1 MSHDIFTEP
10 YVHEGGDQQVSIG
23 WFREDG
29 DFQIVC
35 TLRSLYFLTPSYQ
48 LGFEFAVTMLKT
60 MLEYTIG
67 FPLEVLVRQ
76 DCPEVVETYP
86 DPGYFLGL
94 EPYLHPDDKPMILT
108 FGVALPEDY
117 KDEVLQSLHPVA
129 TLNGEDVMLP
139 SEFTMLVQQTQELLS
154 WLCCQSVRHRHQQDV
169 PDIVEVD

>member
-60 MLEYTIG
+60 MLEYTITARMWWK
-67 FPLEVLVRQ
+67 LTQ
-76 DCPEVVETYP
+76 TKATS
-86 DPGYFLGL
+86 LGWNR
-94 EPYLHPDDKPMILT
+94 ICT
-108 FGVALPEDY
+108 RTIN
-117 KDEVLQSLHPVA
+117 Q
-129 TLNGEDVMLP
+129 
-139 SEFTMLVQQTQELLS
+139 
-154 WLCCQSVRHRHQQDV
+154 
-169 PDIVEVD
+169 

>member
-76 DCPEVVETYP
+76 DCPDVVETYP
-86 DPGYFLGL
+86 DQGYFLGL

-117 KDEVLQSLHPVA
+117 KDEVLQSLRPVA
-129 TLNGEDVMLP
+129 TLNGYYVMLP
-139 SEFTMLVQQTQELLS
+139 S
-154 WLCCQSVRHRHQQDV
+154 
-169 PDIVEVD
+169 